1 MRLFLLAVL
10 LGAAPL
16 ASAQQSEAFI
26 QQAERALRA
35 PAETLAGTA
44 AGLALSDAV
53 LGAGVGAN
61 VAVVSQQG
69 SGNETDLVQDGA
81 GNQFSL
87 SVVGQDNT
95 LSLLQLGD
103 GNRFVGQVVGDGNTL
118 AGPSAF
124 SAGSVQEGGGNVYE
138 LRLDGVDETAHTI
151 RQLGGDNTAFQAVG
165 AGMQPAS
172 IEQLGGATVTVVRR

>member
-1 MRLFLLAVL
+1 MRLLFAAIF

-16 ASAQQSEAFI
+16 ASAQQSEVFI
-26 QQAERALRA
+26 QQAEQAIGA

-53 LGAGVGAN
+53 LEAGVGAN

-69 SGNETDLVQDGA
+69 SDNSVDLVQDGA

-87 SVVGQDNT
+87 SVVGQGND
-95 LSLLQLGD
+95 LALRQLGD
-103 GNRFVGQVVGDGNTL
+103 DNRFVGQVVGDGNVL
-118 AGPSAF
+118 VGPDAV

-138 LRLDGVDETAHTI
+138 LLLDGVSGTGHTI